1 MLERGSGR
9 GPGMHA
15 ISRKKILIGSAII
28 LLGAGLC
35 LVQLQGMSARGACIA
50 AQTKRLIA
58 TSYQHVPERAS
69 YAASVHCDSNGNRAG
84 PNGRAY

>member
-1 MLERGSGR
+1 
-9 GPGMHA
+9 MHA
-15 ISRKKILIGSAII
+15 ISRQKVLIGSAII

-50 AQTKRLIA
+50 AQTERLIA

-69 YAASVHCDSNGNRAG
+69 YAASVHCDRNGNRAG